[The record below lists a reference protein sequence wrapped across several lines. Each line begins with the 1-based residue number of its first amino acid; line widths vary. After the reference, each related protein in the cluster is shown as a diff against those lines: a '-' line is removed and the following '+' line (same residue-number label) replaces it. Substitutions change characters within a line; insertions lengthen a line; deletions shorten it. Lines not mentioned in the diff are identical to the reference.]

1 MEEMQVNNEP
11 ENTASPCEEPQE
23 QPVVEETTKTPV
35 EECPECVE
43 TPAPETA
50 PAPDARIDELLAK
63 MNKLT
68 SLASERM
75 MSYEVLSQFDKT
87 MKGEL
92 TDVKNS
98 SVKSL
103 LIKVANVR
111 EAADDLVERMEKNRD
126 SVTID
131 DAIDAVC
138 NFGDM
143 LEEILLVNGA
153 VRFRDEAGTP
163 YEYPR
168 HNKAKVIDTENPALN
183 KTVAEVVSSG
193 YVLDD
198 KVLLPE
204 KINVYRYTGKHEE

>member
-11 ENTASPCEEPQE
+11 EKTASPCEDPQE
-23 QPVVEETTKTPV
+23 QPAVEETTETPV
-35 EECPECVE
+35 EECPECVG
-43 TPAPETA
+43 TPDPVTA
-50 PAPDARIDELLAK
+50 PAPDTRIDEILAK
-63 MNKLT
+63 MDKLT

-168 HNKAKVIDTENPALN
+168 HNKSKVIDTENPALN

-198 KVLLPE
+198 KILLPE
-204 KINVYRYTGKHEE
+204 KVNVYRYTGKHEE

>member
-1 MEEMQVNNEP
+1 MEEMQVNEEP
-11 ENTASPCEEPQE
+11 ETVAAPSEEPAE
-23 QPVVEETTKTPV
+23 QPVVEEAPAAP
-35 EECPECVE
+35 EEPAAEAE
-43 TPAPETA
+43 EPAP
-50 PAPDARIDELLAK
+50 PQDARIDELMAK
-63 MNKLT
+63 MDRLT

-92 TDVKNS
+92 SDVKKS
-98 SVKSL
+98 SVRSL

-131 DAIDAVC
+131 DAIDAVY

-168 HNKAKVIDTENPALN
+168 HNKAKIVDTEDPALN
-183 KTVAEVVSSG
+183 KTVAEVVGSG
-193 YVLDD
+193 YILDD

-204 KINVYRYTGKHEE
+204 KVNVYRYVGKHSE